1 MSSRSNGSRWLPL
14 LEVAVYLMN
23 QITLNGAWV
32 PKKSLQP
39 NRCRGV
45 SLCGLEHLWGTGAP
59 SSPARERRACAEQ
72 IEVGRA
78 GETGDFYPASELSG
92 EIKLLLLL
100 CVCI

>member
-1 MSSRSNGSRWLPL
+1 MLTTSTQPLP
-14 LEVAVYLMN
+14 
-23 QITLNGAWV
+23 GA
-32 PKKSLQP
+32 PKMPGL
-39 NRCRGV
+39 

-100 CVCI
+100 CVCICSCLRAWVCCGLE